1 MAKNT
6 LADLN
11 NHLFEQLE
19 RLMDDDVPEEKMKK
33 EILRSKAVT
42 EVAEVI
48 VRNGELAFRVMQHM
62 DDYRKDGELTPLPE
76 MLKSG
81 GVEG

>member
-62 DDYRKDGELTPLPE
+62 DDYRKDGELTPLPT

>member
-1 MAKNT
+1 MAKNSLT
-6 LADLN
+6 DLN

-19 RLMDDDVPEEKMKK
+19 RLMDDDVSEEQMKK
-33 EILRSKAVT
+33 EIIRSKAVT

-48 VRNGELAFRVMQHM
+48 VRNGELAFKVMQHM

-81 GVEG
+81 GVDQ